1 MKGGSNL
8 EFEFYPQVRRL
19 LENRVEELE
28 MHYLD
33 YHWSTPTII
42 IRPPY
47 YTDPVYEPF
56 YPDID

>member
-1 MKGGSNL
+1 M
-8 EFEFYPQVRRL
+8 EFEFHPQVRRL

-28 MHYLD
+28 MHYLH
-33 YHWSTPTII
+33 YQWSTPTII

-47 YTDPVYEPF
+47 YTSPVYEPF